1 MQPVRLVLAVQ
12 DKEYVELLLQYV
24 QGSEYAKQVQIT
36 AFTRVDAFL
45 QAMEHGGRP
54 DLVVGD
60 SAMLKAWLH
69 ESEASLPWAALLD
82 GGEAPPAEEGL
93 AIPKYQPLSRL
104 LDSCIRRVKDSR
116 SGGIAVPHTG
126 AGTVIVGVA
135 SALGGCGKT
144 TVAVN
149 AVRQLGVMGRKVFY
163 LNLETANTSALF
175 PAGQKNRCESF
186 SRLLYDLKS
195 AAENGEKLK
204 PEPYVI
210 RHDMLKCETFEAGG
224 SVQEMM
230 EMTCE
235 DTAQLIR
242 MVAESG
248 RYDVV
253 IVDGDVNTDGRF
265 KALVEECH
273 LLLWLLLDDLIGMH
287 KTRLWFQD
295 LEQRQPEMFR
305 ELAGKCRYIVNRYTG
320 ALANTLPR
328 KEMILNGT
336 LPFIPSWKQ
345 VQQEELLLCSPIFQ
359 REILKLLG
367 DLLGDQPSS
376 PQTVSGESA
385 YA

>member
-24 QGSEYAKQVQIT
+24 QGSEYAKEVQIT

-45 QAMEHGGRP
+45 QAIEQGGRP
-54 DLVVGD
+54 HLVVGD

-69 ESEASLPWAALLD
+69 ESEALLPWAALLD
-82 GGEAPPAEEGL
+82 GGEAPPAENGMAL
-93 AIPKYQPLSRL
+93 PKYQPLSLL
-104 LDSCIRRVKDSR
+104 LDSCLRRVKETR
-116 SGGIAVPHTG
+116 SGGVAVPHTG
-126 AGTVIVGVA
+126 AGTVIIGVA

-149 AVRQLGVMGRKVFY
+149 AVRQLGVMGRSVFY
-163 LNLETANTSALF
+163 LNLETANSGALF
-175 PAGQKNRCESF
+175 PAGRVNRCESF

-204 PEPYVI
+204 PDPYI
-210 RHDMLKCETFEAGG
+210 TRHDTLKCDMFEAGG
-224 SVQEMM
+224 SLQEMM
-230 EMTCE
+230 EMTSE
-235 DTAQLIR
+235 DTAALIR

-248 RYDVV
+248 LYDVV
-253 IVDGDVNTDGRF
+253 IVDGDVSTGGRF

-295 LEQRQPEMFR
+295 LEQRQPEM
-305 ELAGKCRYIVNRYTG
+305 LSKLVGKCKYIVNRYTG
-320 ALANTLPR
+320 TLANPLPR
-328 KEMILNGT
+328 NEMILSGA

-359 REILKLLG
+359 REMLKMLG
-367 DLLGDQPSS
+367 DLLGVQPLS
-376 PQTVSGESA
+376 PQTVSGEAA